1 MGNHLRLF
9 IRESWLL
16 IVSSFLF
23 GLLLAVTDAAWSP
36 QIRQN
41 ELNKFNKLAAG
52 LFGKEGTTFE
62 SVPDIAIDKG
72 KGQTILVD
80 VRKAVQDGRCIG
92 WAFVAE
98 GNGFAG
104 PIRLVV
110 ATDAGFEKILG
121 FGVLACSETPGFGD
135 KIKIKD
141 GFCQKQYQGA
151 PVAPFALTKAGD
163 PAAIDSTIVAITGA
177 TVTSEAVVTIFNRFA
192 VAIQSQLKA
201 KGLLTHGQ

>member
-1 MGNHLRLF
+1 MGNHIRLF

-16 IVSSFLF
+16 IVSAFLF

-36 QIRQN
+36 QIKQN

-62 SVPDIAIDKG
+62 PVSDIGIDKG
-72 KGQTILVD
+72 KGQTIPVD
-80 VRKAVQDGRCIG
+80 VRKAVLDGRCIG

-110 ATDAGFEKILG
+110 AADAGFEKIQG
-121 FGVLACSETPGFGD
+121 FGTLVCNETPGFGD
-135 KIKIKD
+135 KIKIRG
-141 GFCQKQYQGA
+141 GFYEKQYQGA
-151 PVAPFALTKAGD
+151 PVGSLILTKSGD

-177 TVTSEAVVTIFNRFA
+177 TVTSDAVVAIFNRYAIA
-192 VAIQSQLKA
+192 VQSQLKA
-201 KGLLTHGQ
+201 KGLLSHGQ

>member
-1 MGNHLRLF
+1 MAKHIRLF

-16 IVSSFLF
+16 IVSAFLF

-110 ATDAGFEKILG
+110 ATDSGFEKIQG